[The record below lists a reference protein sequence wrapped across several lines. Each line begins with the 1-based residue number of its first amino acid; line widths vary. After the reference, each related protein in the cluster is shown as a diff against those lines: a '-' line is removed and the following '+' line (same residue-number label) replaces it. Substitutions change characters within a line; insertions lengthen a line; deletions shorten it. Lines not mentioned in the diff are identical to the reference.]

1 MAKNSESLLQEL
13 EFRMVVTTAILSTLD
28 LDYVLYVILSGITSR
43 DGLGFNRAFLLLDDD
58 EGRTLKVRLAV
69 GPRTGEDAER
79 IWTEIEREEVNFP
92 DLLPRFEAFLQDTAS
107 QALTSEMSSFSV
119 PRNRL
124 EALAATALQADEEGE
139 AQLVGVLARCMLNG
153 TPWCSNAL
161 TLLHEVGGSAGRIIE
176 LRHVAVVPLMVEERL
191 IGAIFADNLFTGHS
205 VATEELRSLHAL
217 GNLAALAIDRAR
229 LHQRTA
235 AMAEVDGLTGVYN
248 RRYYG
253 AAVERALESA
263 SRSGECVSIVL
274 FDLDH
279 FKRCNDQHG
288 HLVGDEVLK
297 DVARILTG
305 GVRGS
310 DVVARYG
317 GEEFVVLL
325 RSTGQDAAVQVA
337 EKLRDKVKESPLA
350 GDVVKGVTLSAGVA
364 TTAGGESAHAFFD
377 RADRAL
383 YRAKLA
389 GRDQV
394 VLARE
399 AGEPEVKA

>member
-1 MAKNSESLLQEL
+1 MAKNTESLLKEL

-43 DGLGFNRAFLLLDDD
+43 DGLGFNRAFLLLDDE

-69 GPRTGEDAER
+69 GPRTGEDAQR

-92 DLLPRFEAFLQDTAS
+92 DLLPRFEAFLQDTVS
-107 QALTSEMSSFSV
+107 QALTREMASFSV

-124 EALAATALQADEEGE
+124 EALAATVFQADGEGE
-139 AQLVGVLARCMLNG
+139 AEGDAPLVGVLARCMLNG

-161 TLLHEVGGSAGRIIE
+161 TLRHEVGGTAGRIVE
-176 LRHVAVVPLMVEERL
+176 LRHVAVVPLAVEGRL

-205 VATEELRSLHAL
+205 VAAEELRSLHAL

-248 RRYYG
+248 RRYYS
-253 AAVERALESA
+253 AAVDRALESA
-263 SRSGECVSIVL
+263 RRSADSVSIIL
-274 FDLDH
+274 FDLDR

-288 HLVGDEVLK
+288 HLIGDEVLK
-297 DVARILTG
+297 DVARILTA

-317 GEEFVVLL
+317 GEEFIVLL
-325 RSTGQDAAVQVA
+325 RSTGQEAAVQVA
-337 EKLRDKVKESPLA
+337 EKLRAKVKESPLA
-350 GDVVKGVTLSAGVA
+350 EGQVHGVTLSAGVA
-364 TTAGGESAHAFFD
+364 TTSGEESAHALFD

-394 VLARE
+394 VLATDS
-399 AGEPEVKA
+399 

>member
-1 MAKNSESLLQEL
+1 MAKNTESLLKEL

-43 DGLGFNRAFLLLDDD
+43 DGLGFNRAFLLLDDE

-69 GPRTGEDAER
+69 GPRTGEDAQR

-92 DLLPRFEAFLQDTAS
+92 DLLPRFEAFLQDTVS
-107 QALTSEMSSFSV
+107 QALTREMASFSV
-119 PRNRL
+119 PCNRL
-124 EALAATALQADEEGE
+124 EALAATVFQADGEGE
-139 AQLVGVLARCMLNG
+139 AEGEAPLVGVLARCMLNG

-161 TLLHEVGGSAGRIIE
+161 TLRHEVGGTAGRIVE
-176 LRHVAVVPLMVEERL
+176 FRHVAVVPLAVEGRL

-205 VATEELRSLHAL
+205 VAGEELRSLHAL

-248 RRYYG
+248 RRYYS
-253 AAVERALESA
+253 AAVDRALESA
-263 SRSGECVSIVL
+263 RRSADSVSIIL

-288 HLVGDEVLK
+288 HLIGDEVLK
-297 DVARILTG
+297 DVARILTA

-317 GEEFVVLL
+317 GEEFIVLL
-325 RSTGQDAAVQVA
+325 RSTGQEAAVQVA
-337 EKLRDKVKESPLA
+337 EKLRAKVKETPLA
-350 GDVVKGVTLSAGVA
+350 EGQVHGVTLSAGVA
-364 TTAGGESAHAFFD
+364 TTGGQESAHALFD

-394 VLARE
+394 VLATD
-399 AGEPEVKA
+399 P